1 MRVIIFQERRYICF
15 DGDLDPMYIEH
26 LKTVMDNSKMLTL
39 GNGECIRLENHCAI
53 LFEVSEWY
61 KIKVKFMMFRSYFC
75 SSVRFGSVRIFVH
88 LIWQYFVTLANI
100 CTDMDTVNR

>member
-15 DGDLDPMYIEH
+15 DGDLDPMYIEN

-61 KIKVKFMMFRSYFC
+61 IAQRAAKTKLK
-75 SSVRFGSVRIFVH
+75 
-88 LIWQYFVTLANI
+88 LNL
-100 CTDMDTVNR
+100 